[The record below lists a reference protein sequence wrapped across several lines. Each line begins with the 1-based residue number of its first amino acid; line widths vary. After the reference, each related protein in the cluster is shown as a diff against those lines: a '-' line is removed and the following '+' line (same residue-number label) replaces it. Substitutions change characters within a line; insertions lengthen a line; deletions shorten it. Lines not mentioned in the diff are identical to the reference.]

1 MSRTSINDG
10 WSFTQQ
16 GKSERVKLPH
26 TWNNLDGQ
34 SGGNDYFRG
43 CCVYE
48 RTLKIDAT
56 IDQRVH
62 LEFEA
67 ANAVATVYVNGVRIG
82 THKGGYST
90 FRMDVSAHIYRSDV
104 NTIRVDVDNS
114 AFDDI
119 YPLMGDFTF
128 MGGLYRDAW
137 LIVSNPLHI
146 DLGDHGSDGVYVS
159 QTQVSSSRAELE
171 VDVLLANSGNA
182 DAIAECVVELID
194 ADGAGVAGASTRVEV
209 ESKARAKL
217 VLTLDDPHLWQG
229 IEDPY
234 LYSLRVR
241 VLQDGA
247 EIDRRDIPTG
257 LRFFEMTP
265 DKGFFLNGRPW
276 RLNGVCRHQCRADFG
291 WAISRA
297 HMEED
302 MALIAEMGAN
312 AIRLAHYQHSRYF
325 YELCDRAGMIVW
337 TEIPYATITSAS
349 DTAGTNA
356 LSQMTELVKQN
367 YNHSSIVFWGVHNG
381 ITVAGFENNVR
392 GIVSDLHELAK
403 SLDPYRLTTQAQI
416 GHLPDDDALNAV
428 TDVAAYDKYFGWYY
442 SDINGMDRWLGRFH
456 GSRPDIAIGISE
468 YGADANLA
476 YHTDKPQKS
485 DYTEEYQALYHEQML
500 GIFARHPYVWG
511 TFAWNMFDFAS
522 ALRDA
527 GGVKGRN
534 CMGLVSH
541 DRKTRKDSF
550 YLYKAHWSREP
561 VLHIA
566 SKRFAKRVDRVMEV
580 KVYSNE
586 PEVTLTVNGRL
597 FGTLHSEAHVFVF
610 ENVPLASGTTHI
622 EARSARLTDVATFE
636 RVAKLP
642 TSYTC
647 PKGADGI
654 LGSVTNW
661 FNDGRFKE
669 DHFTNVAPLEFPAGR
684 FSIQDRLDEIVKNP
698 EGLALLKRRMQP
710 FLDHPMFPV
719 LRTVSVMSLGELR
732 AEVFTPTV
740 LSGLNQDLV
749 KITKV

>member
-1 MSRTSINDG
+1 MSRTSINEG

-16 GKSERVKLPH
+16 GKSERINLPH
-26 TWNNLDGQ
+26 TWNGLDGQ
-34 SGGNDYFRG
+34 SSGKDYFRG
-43 CCVYE
+43 CGVYE

-90 FRMDVSAHIYRSDV
+90 FRMDVSAHIYRGDI
-104 NTIRVDVDNS
+104 NTVRVDVDNS
-114 AFDDI
+114 AFDDV
-119 YPLMGDFTF
+119 YPLIADFTF

-146 DLGDHGSDGVYVS
+146 DLGDDGSDGVYVS
-159 QTQVSSSRAELE
+159 QTRVSPSRAELE
-171 VDVLLANSGNA
+171 VDLRLANSGNA
-182 DAIAECVVELID
+182 DATAECVVELID
-194 ADGAGVAGASTRVEV
+194 ADGAGVAGASTRIEV
-209 ESKARAKL
+209 EGKARAKL
-217 VLTLDDPHLWQG
+217 ALALDDPHLWQG
-229 IEDPY
+229 VEDPY

-241 VLQDGA
+241 ILRDGT
-247 EIDRRDIPTG
+247 EVDRRDIPTG
-257 LRFFEMTP
+257 LRFFEVTP

-302 MALIAEMGAN
+302 MALIVEMGAN
-312 AIRLAHYQHSRYF
+312 AIRLAHYQHSRQF

-337 TEIPYATITSAS
+337 AEIPYATITSS
-349 DTAGTNA
+349 TDTEGSNA
-356 LSQMTELVKQN
+356 LSQMAELVKQN
-367 YNHSSIVFWGVHNG
+367 YNHSSIIFWGVHNG
-381 ITVAGFENNVR
+381 VTIGGFDHNVR
-392 GIVSDLHELAK
+392 GIVDDLHKLAK
-403 SLDPYRLTTQAQI
+403 SLDPYRLTTQAQAS
-416 GHLPDDDALNAV
+416 HLPDDDALNVV
-428 TDVAAYDKYFGWYY
+428 TDLTAYDKYFGWYY

-456 GSRPDIAIGISE
+456 GSHPDVAIAISE

-522 ALRDA
+522 AMRDE
-527 GGVKGRN
+527 GGVQGKN

-541 DRKTRKDSF
+541 DRQTRKDSF
-550 YLYKAHWSREP
+550 YLYKAHWSSEP

-566 SKRFAKRVDRVMEV
+566 SKRFAKRVGGSMEV
-580 KVYSNE
+580 KVYSND
-586 PEVTLTVNGRL
+586 PEVTLTVNGNI
-597 FGTLHSEAHVFVF
+597 FGTLRSDTRVFVF
-610 ENVPLASGTTHI
+610 ENVPLVRGTTRI
-622 EARSARLTDVATFE
+622 EAQSTHLVDEANFV
-636 RVAKLP
+636 RVTKLP
-642 TSYTC
+642 ASYLC
-647 PKGADGI
+647 PKDSDGPLGA
-654 LGSVTNW
+654 VTNW
-661 FNDGRFKE
+661 FNDERFHE
-669 DHFTNVAPLEFPAGR
+669 DRFVDIVPLEFPAGR
-684 FSIQDRLDEIVKNP
+684 FSIQDQLGEIARNP

-710 FLDHPMFPV
+710 LLDHPMYPV
-719 LRTVSVMSLGELR
+719 LRTVSVLSLGELR